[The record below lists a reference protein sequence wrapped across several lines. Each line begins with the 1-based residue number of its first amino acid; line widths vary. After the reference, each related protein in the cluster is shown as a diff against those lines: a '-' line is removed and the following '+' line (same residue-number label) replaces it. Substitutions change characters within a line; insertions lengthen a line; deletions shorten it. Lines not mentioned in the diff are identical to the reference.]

1 MDDTNADPALDFA
14 NSAIDVRDLP
24 QLHDHPFAP
33 LDPAYVRLRAS
44 IALTVAAVVLA
55 ATAGVASATSSWIPV
70 FAGTAG
76 LALVAAVAIAQRI
89 EADHMGYLIR
99 EHDVSLRSGV
109 ISRSVA
115 TAPFARVQHVSI
127 ASGPVERRFGLS
139 TLQLRTAGGQIA
151 VPGLPHAVA
160 ERLKELVAERAAT
173 SAEAEAARSGDA
185 PAW

>member
-44 IALTVAAVVLA
+44 IAL
-55 ATAGVASATSSWIPV
+55 
-70 FAGTAG
+70 
-76 LALVAAVAIAQRI
+76 VAAVAVAQRV

-160 ERLKELVAERAAT
+160 ERLKELVAERAAP